1 MCQRDSVGHVDFVVV
16 MPSPPSPHSPTHSA
30 AATSSSAA
38 STSGTLAEGA
48 RGWFPCCVLSCDV
61 TSRVSSRRVVSP
73 DVVSHLAKASFRDEC
88 AMLKKE
94 CVANADAAHF
104 CRG

>member
-1 MCQRDSVGHVDFVVV
+1 MCQRDSLGHVDFVVV
-16 MPSPPSPHSPTHSA
+16 IPSPPSPHSPTHSA

-48 RGWFPCCVLSCDV
+48 ADGSHVARFHVM
-61 TSRVSSRRVVSP
+61 SRLESSRVVSP